1 PYGASDVRLY
11 NLAVVRDNIPPR
23 LDLACP
29 AGPATV
35 GTMLDVSLRATD
47 DSGRVIFDVTVAGV
61 PVAMS
66 ASGPGVFTGTTQLTQ
81 LGNNEILVVARDRAG
96 NVTTNRCSIFVGDE
110 LPPGTA
116 PIAEITSPTNDAVVT
131 GPIDIM
137 GTAFD
142 PTLTNYVLTLLS

>member
-1 PYGASDVRLY
+1 FAVTGPPGMTIDSFGRIEWETSLADRGDHPIVVSVTDPYGASDVRLY

-96 NVTTNRCSIFVGDE
+96 NVTTNRCSIFVG
-110 LPPGTA
+110 
-116 PIAEITSPTNDAVVT
+116 
-131 GPIDIM
+131 
-137 GTAFD
+137 
-142 PTLTNYVLTLLS
+142 